1 MCKKLEHFSTV
12 RVSSVAKIGRGHAAH
27 GPFCQGRFSFFLF
40 RWLFDAVFE
49 RKGGHWHAHAAL
61 ALPVRPDVSK
71 RGGLPDNPRSAVRAR
86 PRLTAVSLGGVWGLC
101 R

>member
-1 MCKKLEHFSTV
+1 VLRRLAVVTPHTGPPFFRADFHF
-12 RVSSVAKIGRGHAAH
+12 
-27 GPFCQGRFSFFLF
+27 FFSDGFS
-40 RWLFDAVFE
+40 REGEDN
-49 RKGGHWHAHAAL
+49 WHAHAAL